1 MLPLKRI
8 SWGKQPQ
15 PEVAKKVL
23 RVNFEPECNCV
34 KEYETLLNSLY
45 GLQFTNDG
53 AVRPIF
59 TFGIMSKGE
68 DTILYVTVPEEYET
82 IFKKKYAAVDPYI
95 QFEEI
100 EDPLLELA
108 SAEGFIEGYELKMV
122 HQDPEKTLKGV
133 GGSDAYSRF
142 MGNMLNAMN
151 NYDNEDI
158 SLYEV
163 AIQPLNSNKVKSSLL
178 SRGLA
183 TTAKLGIEGI
193 RWGLHNLVLDENVDK
208 ENKKQKENK
217 KPDILSRL
225 ENLLKFNTNIRVVST
240 STNHVSALNNI
251 KGMAAVFS
259 DLSSS
264 NSLVPV
270 SIGKDDIVNRKLTNN
285 NRLSTLEIVQF
296 LHLPDKTVNTE
307 NMGVSNCKKVY
318 DRDVPQEGVNFGMT
332 GHNFDIPC
340 CFPAIPVST
349 ETFKSC
355 YADIHKLIDNF
366 AKPRLFL
373 GQQGT
378 GKSEAI
384 INYVIACIKLG
395 IGVIVVDPKNDTQ
408 QRLIES
414 IPHEFLHNLDY
425 INYGD
430 TVYPPGMNLFRKR
443 SQGDDPTENSLIV
456 TSFISLMK
464 KEYSKW
470 GFHIQ
475 RILQNTAEAILLMQ
489 ISTMHEFE
497 LMLVDRKYREW
508 VIETMKTMLNDP
520 EKKGKSHIKKLVR
533 YWDEFNARKDE
544 IIARDIEPV
553 MNQIGPF
560 LSNRVIKS
568 IVSQNNSFDFRKA
581 ADQGRIVII
590 NLPEG
595 VLGENTRLLSS
606 MINKAIWIDIQSRAS
621 VDISERY
628 PVAWII
634 DEAHEIVDDEFI
646 SVLTKARA
654 YRLGL
659 TLVTQGLTN
668 FGMRKMDEIKT
679 LIQTNCKNKVVF
691 RVGYQDG
698 REIGEEFSPLT
709 TNDVQNCPD
718 YHFYAKILLPDGT
731 VSKPFFGRAPMPAK
745 KVRNFDDFAE
755 SHRSGM
761 LTVDQIEDELED
773 RMDYIDVMK
782 TLITM

>member
-1 MLPLKRI
+1 M
-8 SWGKQPQ
+8 
-15 PEVAKKVL
+15 
-23 RVNFEPECNCV
+23 
-34 KEYETLLNSLY
+34 LNSLY

-53 AVRPIF
+53 TIRPIF

-68 DTILYVTVPEEYET
+68 DTTLYITVPEEYET
-82 IFKKKYAAVDPYI
+82 IFKKKYAAVDSYI

-100 EDPLLELA
+100 DDPLLEF
-108 SAEGFIEGYELKMV
+108 AEAGDFIEGYEMKLI
-122 HQDPEKTLKGV
+122 DDNPEKTLKGIS
-133 GGSDAYSRF
+133 GGDSFTRF

-151 NYDNEDI
+151 NIDNKDI
-158 SLYEV
+158 SIYEV
-163 AIQPLNSNKVKSSLL
+163 AIQPFNDKKKMNLISK
-178 SRGLA
+178 GLT

-193 RWGLHNLVLDENVDK
+193 RWGLNNLIINDNIEK
-208 ENKKQKENK
+208 ENKANKELK
-217 KPDILSRL
+217 KSEINSRF
-225 ENLLKFNTNIRVVST
+225 ENLLKFNTNIRVIST
-240 STNHVSALNNI
+240 SIDHISALNNI

-264 NSLVPV
+264 NSLIP
-270 SIGKDDIVNRKLTNN
+270 INIKKEDIINRKINHNN
-285 NRLSTLEIVQF
+285 KLSTSEIVQF
-296 LHLPDKTVNTE
+296 LHLPDRTVNTD
-307 NMGVSNCKKVY
+307 NMGVSNCKKIY
-318 DRDVPQEGVNFGMT
+318 DRDIPSDGVFFGLT
-332 GHNFDIPC
+332 GPNKDIPA
-340 CFPAIPVST
+340 CFPMVPVSI
-349 ETFKSC
+349 ETFKQC
-355 YADIHKLIDNF
+355 YADIHKLVDNF
-366 AKPRLFL
+366 SKPRLFL

-378 GKSEAI
+378 GKSEEI
-384 INYVIACIKLG
+384 INYIIACIRLG

-414 IPHEFLHNLDY
+414 IPVEFLPKLDY
-425 INYGD
+425 INFGD

-443 SQGDDPTENSLIV
+443 SIADDPTENSLIV

-464 KEYSKW
+464 KEYTKNW

-497 LMLVDRKYREW
+497 LMLVDRKYREF
-508 VIETMKTMLNDP
+508 VIDTMKLMLNDTD
-520 EKKGKSHIKKLVR
+520 KKGKSHIKKLVR
-533 YWDEFNARKDE
+533 FWDIFNNRKDE
-544 IIARDIEPV
+544 IIAREIEPV

-560 LSNRVIKS
+560 LSNRVIKA

-581 ADQGRIVII
+581 ADSGRIVVI

-595 VLGENTRLLSS
+595 VLGENTRLLAS

-621 VDISERY
+621 IDISERY

-668 FGMRKMDEIKT
+668 FGMRKLDEIKT

-698 REIGEEFSPLT
+698 KEIGEEFAPLT
-709 TNDVQNCPD
+709 SVDVQNCPD

-731 VSKPFFGRAPMPAK
+731 VSNPFFAQAPMPAK
-745 KVRNFDDFAE
+745 KIRNFDNFIS

-761 LTVDQIEDELED
+761 FTVDQIEDELEE
-773 RMDYIDVMK
+773 RMDHIDVMRAL
-782 TLITM
+782 TTM